1 LFVLEIIGELYY
13 TDKILNLIVFDSL
26 QVHSIVTTG
35 ENSVSAE
42 LAFVVNY
49 TDNDATYKCEVTHP
63 ALTVPLMKTQKLKVL
78 CKSSTFTY

>member
-1 LFVLEIIGELYY
+1 
-13 TDKILNLIVFDSL
+13 
-26 QVHSIVTTG
+26 VTTG

-63 ALTVPLMKTQKLKVL
+63 ALTVPLMKMQKLKVL
-78 CKSSTFTY
+78 CKRRRTFTKIILYCNMLLLAQT